1 MNLLDILKDLDP
13 LDDTL
18 WTDDG
23 LPVIDIVRALANDTK
38 ITRGSI
44 NRVAL
49 GLTRDTVTEYT
60 SSPQAAVPVE
70 EDVVSVDVV
79 DTLEVVPL
87 TGVDAL
93 LAEIETLR
101 VSIVTKQEG
110 AAVINKEIR
119 ELELSLIALELKVPV
134 RELYLENERKNIEG
148 FAARSEKEDADRL
161 ANIAKLEAS
170 GLTVAEIMEL
180 VPKQQVLNYVRIV

>member
-1 MNLLDILKDLDP
+1 MSLLDVLKGLDP

-18 WTDDG
+18 WTEDG
-23 LPVIDIVRALANDTK
+23 LPVIDVVRAIANDPK
-38 ITRGSI
+38 ITRIGI
-44 NRVAL
+44 NKVAL
-49 GLTRDTVTEYT
+49 GLTRSNVKEYT
-60 SSPQAAVPVE
+60 TAPQVDSPVAETVVATSTVE
-70 EDVVSVDVV
+70 A
-79 DTLEVVPL
+79 VPL
-87 TGVDAL
+87 TGVAAL
-93 LAEIETLR
+93 LAEIEAIR
-101 VSIVTKQEG
+101 VSIVTKQEEV
-110 AAVINKEIR
+110 AVINKAIR

-134 RELYLENERKNIEG
+134 RDLYLENERKNIEG